1 MKNIIKNNY
10 VVFLARIILG
20 FIFVYA
26 SFDKIVNPVEFSN
39 AIDNYH
45 ITPVISNNIIALVI
59 PWIEFVL
66 GLCLIFGIFL
76 DAAAIISIILLYWFI
91 FIIAQAI
98 FRGIDLHCGCFS
110 LSEKDPDNLNLKL
123 EMYKRIIE
131 DFVFLGLAY
140 IIKNRNRK

>member
-26 SFDKIVNPVEFSN
+26 SFDKIVNPIEFSN

-66 GLCLIFGIFL
+66 GLCLIFGIF
-76 DAAAIISIILLYWFI
+76 F
-91 FIIAQAI
+91 
-98 FRGIDLHCGCFS
+98 
-110 LSEKDPDNLNLKL
+110 
-123 EMYKRIIE
+123 
-131 DFVFLGLAY
+131 
-140 IIKNRNRK
+140 